1 MADGENPPRY
11 RLHAADGLRADYA
24 NFADVT
30 VSEYE
35 ITLTF
40 AHVDR
45 TPDPAGGEAVGMV
58 TSQIILSP
66 PFAGELAD
74 ALDDAVERYQQQFG
88 AGAAPGA

>member
-66 PFAGELAD
+66 FAGELAD

-88 AGAAPGA
+88 AGNTPGA

>member
-1 MADGENPPRY
+1 MADADTPPRY
-11 RLHAADGLRADYA
+11 RLHTRDGIRAEYA
-24 NFADVT
+24 NFADIT

-45 TPDPAGGEAVGMV
+45 TPNPSGGEAVGMV
-58 TSQIILSP
+58 TTQIILSP

-74 ALDDAVERYQQQFG
+74 ALDDAVERYARQFG
-88 AGAAPGA
+88 AESGPAA